1 MIILFMRGVAMS
13 GVMLVKQK
21 VADISRW
28 GKVFCDPEL
37 DAVRRS
43 HALVVNGTYVD
54 GEQADTIIVVMEM
67 DSLRRAR
74 EFAASAELAAARER
88 AGAIGP
94 PDGVWYGA
102 TTIG

>member
-1 MIILFMRGVAMS
+1 MS

-28 GKVFCDPEL
+28 DKVFRDPEL

-43 HALVVNGTYVD
+43 HGLVVTGTYVD
-54 GEQADTIIVVMEM
+54 GEQADTIIVVMDM
-67 DSLRRAR
+67 DSLHRAR
-74 EFAASAELAAARER
+74 DFAASAELTAARER

-94 PDGVWYGA
+94 PEGVWYGA
-102 TTIG
+102 IG

>member
-1 MIILFMRGVAMS
+1 MA

-28 GKVFCDPEL
+28 DKAFRDPEL

-43 HALVVNGTYVD
+43 HGLVVHVTYVD
-54 GEQADTIIVVMEM
+54 GEQADTVIVVMDM
-67 DSLRRAR
+67 DSLHRAR
-74 EFAASAELAAARER
+74 DFAASAELTTARER

-102 TTIG
+102 QTIG